1 MHEHSLGSV
10 PIAPRREWLLPG
22 LAVGVV
28 AAGVAVCLEPLGL
41 LIAFAAVL
49 LVAVAWW
56 AWGGYDRWF
65 VAFAIATCLLPPL
78 PIALG
83 TTGPHV
89 AIGAAFLGL
98 WMGLAHLTTWRIR
111 NDLLTISLIA
121 FWLVLGL
128 SVSLAA
134 INAPLSVAAIGAARL
149 GLLGISVY
157 AFFYFAYCPPG
168 NSTLRLVWWIKLLF
182 GLAVTGA
189 GFACVDFY
197 FQWPPPA
204 GFGEQFV
211 WLIGVVYRRAQGFFY
226 EASTLGNFC
235 AFFLLLVGT
244 IWVRRDSRPML
255 LSPWIL
261 AAGAIVLATALL
273 FSFSRSS
280 LLALMVSACALLFL
294 ERRHGRVGRWFAVA
308 SAGVIGVLVLT
319 YVLAP
324 EFTEAYLLRLWLTA
338 TGILHAPDVWSSG
351 RWTNWSLLLNFLAEH
366 PQKLL
371 LGIGYA
377 TLPHTDLLGRPIV
390 GDNMY
395 LSMLVETGILGVAAM
410 GVFLAALLSTAYRVS
425 RSKDAMASLVGTW
438 LFCFWV
444 GQLAQMLSVD
454 VLTFWRVLP
463 LYLGLLGMAA
473 YRANRSARAE
483 PAT

>member
-1 MHEHSLGSV
+1 MYEYSLGSV
-10 PIAPRREWLLPG
+10 PVAPRREWLLPG

-49 LVAVAWW
+49 LVAVFWW
-56 AWGGYDRWF
+56 AWGGFDRWF
-65 VAFAIATCLLPPL
+65 AAFAIATCLLPPL

-89 AIGAAFLGL
+89 ALVAALLGI
-98 WMGLAHLTTWRIR
+98 WVGLARIATWRIR
-111 NDLLTISLIA
+111 NEPLPIALVA

-128 SVSLAA
+128 SLSLAA
-134 INAPLSVAAIGAARL
+134 VDSGISVAAIGLARL
-149 GLLGISVY
+149 GLLGISAY
-157 AFFYFAYCPPG
+157 SFYYFAYCAPG
-168 NSTLRLVWWIKLLF
+168 NGATRLVWWIRLLF
-182 GLAVTGA
+182 GLAVVAA
-189 GFACVDFY
+189 GFACLDFY

-204 GFGEQFV
+204 GFGAQFV
-211 WLIGVVYRRAQGFFY
+211 WLTGGVYRRAQGFFY

-235 AFFLLLVGT
+235 AFFLLLIAVV
-244 IWVRRDSRPML
+244 WVRRDMRPPL
-255 LSPWIL
+255 LSRWTL
-261 AAGAIVLATALL
+261 AIGAAVLATALL

-280 LLALMVSACALLFL
+280 LLALLVSACVLTFL
-294 ERRHGRVGRWFAVA
+294 ERRARRISHWLAIACVGVLGAVA
-308 SAGVIGVLVLT
+308 FA

-324 EFTEAYLLRLWLTA
+324 DFAQAYFLRLWFTA
-338 TGILHAPDVWSSG
+338 TDLFARPEIWLSG
-351 RWTNWSLLLNFLAEH
+351 RLSNWSLLLNFLAEH
-366 PQKLL
+366 PEKLL
-371 LGIGYA
+371 LGIGYG
-377 TLPHTDLLGRPIV
+377 TLPHTDVFGRPVV

-410 GVFLAALLSTAYRVS
+410 GIFLVTLISTAYRIS
-425 RSKDAMASLVGTW
+425 RSNDAIASLVGTW

-473 YRANRSARAE
+473 YRANQSGRAE

>member
-1 MHEHSLGSV
+1 
-10 PIAPRREWLLPG
+10 
-22 LAVGVV
+22 
-28 AAGVAVCLEPLGL
+28 
-41 LIAFAAVL
+41 
-49 LVAVAWW
+49 
-56 AWGGYDRWF
+56 
-65 VAFAIATCLLPPL
+65 
-78 PIALG
+78 
-83 TTGPHV
+83 
-89 AIGAAFLGL
+89 
-98 WMGLAHLTTWRIR
+98 
-111 NDLLTISLIA
+111 
-121 FWLVLGL
+121 
-128 SVSLAA
+128 
-134 INAPLSVAAIGAARL
+134 
-149 GLLGISVY
+149 
-157 AFFYFAYCPPG
+157 
-168 NSTLRLVWWIKLLF
+168 
-182 GLAVTGA
+182 
-189 GFACVDFY
+189 
-197 FQWPPPA
+197 
-204 GFGEQFV
+204 
-211 WLIGVVYRRAQGFFY
+211 
-226 EASTLGNFC
+226 
-235 AFFLLLVGT
+235 
-244 IWVRRDSRPML
+244 ML